1 LACAG
6 LHNFLRKECRS
17 DLFPAEPE
25 PDDENYE
32 EENLER
38 EFQTQDEQRE
48 DANDWR
54 AEIANHMWEDSR
66 PRAPEPNAE
75 PVVEGNNNETE

>member
-1 LACAG
+1 MACAG

-17 DLFPAEPE
+17 DLFHAEPE
-25 PDDENYE
+25 PDNEDYE
-32 EENLER
+32 EENLGGEI
-38 EFQTQDEQRE
+38 QTQDEQRE

-66 PRAPEPNAE
+66 PREPEPNVAR
-75 PVVEGNNNETE
+75 